1 MFHADHTVTEI
12 VGRVLIAFF
21 FIKSGIPNVRNHVMW
36 TGRMADQKVPFPK
49 LVLFVGFVIQFV
61 SSALILIDFYPGIGA
76 IMLIIFTVTSQLLF
90 QRYWELEDRG
100 ARFNLRLAFWANVGI
115 VGGLFVLVQT

>member
-12 VGRVLIAFF
+12 IGRVLIAFF

-61 SSALILIDFYPGIGA
+61 SAALILIDFYAGTGA
-76 IMLIIFTVTSQLLF
+76 IMLILFTVASQFLF
-90 QRYWELEDRG
+90 QRYWELEDPG
-100 ARFNLRLAFWANVGI
+100 ARLNLRLAFWANVCI
-115 VGGLFVLVQT
+115 VGGLVVLVQT

>member
-1 MFHADHTVTEI
+1 MARTAT
-12 VGRVLIAFF
+12 LI
-21 FIKSGIPNVRNHVMW
+21 KY
-36 TGRMADQKVPFPK
+36 
-49 LVLFVGFVIQFV
+49 LFVGFVIQFV
-61 SSALILIDFYPGIGA
+61 SATLILIDFYAGIGA

-100 ARFNLRLAFWANVGI
+100 ARLNLRLAFWANVCI